1 MQKEVRSQRL
11 MTFMQTAANPALAPF
26 VRWHTCLT
34 EIAKS
39 LDIDPDQLINDP
51 EKAAIYAQIMGMVNG
66 NQNNTTAAGGQDQM
80 GQLVQYLQELR
91 QQIQQ
96 ELEVATSEQAM
107 YRCQGKLALVRQI
120 LNLEEANRRN
130 KDGNI

>member
-1 MQKEVRSQRL
+1 M
-11 MTFMQTAANPALAPF
+11 
-26 VRWHTCLT
+26 
-34 EIAKS
+34 EIKTIQP
-39 LDIDPDQLINDP
+39 LLENKVLWQQL
-51 EKAAIYAQIMGMVNG
+51 EK
-66 NQNNTTAAGGQDQM
+66 
-80 GQLVQYLQELR
+80 YLLGLR

-130 KDGNI
+130 KNGNI